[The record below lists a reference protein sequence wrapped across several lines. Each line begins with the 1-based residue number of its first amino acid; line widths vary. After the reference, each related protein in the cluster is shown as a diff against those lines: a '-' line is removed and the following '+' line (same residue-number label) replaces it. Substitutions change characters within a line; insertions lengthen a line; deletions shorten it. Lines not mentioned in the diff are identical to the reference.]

1 MSNKTNVGYIGLG
14 NIGKPSAMRL
24 IGDTFNAHVYDVYA
38 PAVEELVAAGAV
50 GCTSVADLASTCTHI
65 GICVRDDAQVEDLL
79 EGEAGIFAHANP
91 GTLIAVHSTVTQANL
106 LKWAQK
112 AVRHG
117 LELIDAPITGGAH
130 RAQDG
135 TLCYM
140 LGGSEEQVQAGTPV
154 FETSAEKIVHAGPLG
169 CGIAL
174 KLCNNFIQ
182 YTEFVAMVE
191 ATRLAE
197 ACGLSVDVLRDV
209 GLSNGVV
216 NEQMF
221 MFASGRNGF
230 AKSSSEEEMDQY
242 FGAMGR
248 LGHKDLECALSTA
261 ADKHV
266 VMPTAEFVR
275 DRIVDVF
282 LAKDESR
289 PPK

>member
-112 AVRHG
+112 AVQHG
-117 LELIDAPITGGAH
+117 LDLIDAPITGGAH

-140 LGGSEEQVQAGTPV
+140 LGGTEEQVQAGTPV

>member
-38 PAVEELVAAGAV
+38 PAAEELVAAGAV

-112 AVRHG
+112 AVQHG
-117 LELIDAPITGGAH
+117 LDLIDAPITGGAH

-140 LGGSEEQVQAGTPV
+140 LGGTEEQVQAGTPV

>member
-112 AVRHG
+112 ALQHG

-261 ADKHV
+261 ADKNV

>member
-112 AVRHG
+112 ALQHG

-140 LGGSEEQVQAGTPV
+140 LGGTEEQVQAGTPV

-261 ADKHV
+261 ADKNV